1 MCGGEKSRC
10 WYGIDPSVHEF
21 SENEISRAIAKR
33 TRGNAGEWEEYMK
46 DSSLNVVVR
55 RVSSRTFG

>member
-1 MCGGEKSRC
+1 M
-10 WYGIDPSVHEF
+10 HEF
-21 SENEISRAIAKR
+21 SENEISRAIAKH

-55 RVSSRTFG
+55 RVSSKTFG